1 MATSNGVDFQD
12 NPTPTP
18 ALPVPIINPAQHKS
32 AYFIKGVAALLI
44 IAISYYVGYQAGHKG
59 FIFVPKEFKVISQND
74 APVTVDY
81 NLLWDA
87 IKVLNQKYIDKPVD
101 PQKVLYGAVSGAVS
115 ALGDPYTTF
124 FPPQQLTDF
133 KTQLAGSFSGIGA
146 EVGEK
151 SGSIVIIAP
160 LDGTPAKAAGI
171 LAGDVIAQVD
181 GQSTAGWS
189 VDQAVNKIRGPKGTS
204 VTLQIVRQGQNK
216 PLTFKI
222 TRDTIVVKSVKWV
235 YKTVSVNGQN
245 KTVAVIS
252 ISEFGDDTTG
262 LFNQAVND
270 ILTHNVSG
278 IIVDLRNNPGGYLQS
293 AVDVASAWVKQG
305 DLVVSEAHSDGTT
318 VTYNGEGNPR
328 LSGIK
333 TIVLINGGSASAA
346 EILSGAL
353 HDHGLAQLLGEK
365 SFGKGSVQEL
375 INLSGGSG
383 VKVTVAK
390 WITPN
395 GENLNHNGL
404 DPDIA
409 VKLTADDAN
418 AGKDPQMDAALGQF
432 SK

>member
-1 MATSNGVDFQD
+1 MEPQD
-12 NPTPTP
+12 SQTTPSS
-18 ALPVPIINPAQHKS
+18 PVPTQHKPS
-32 AYFIKGVAALLI
+32 YFIKGVALLLI

-59 FIFVPKEFKVISQND
+59 FIFVPKSFQVISQND
-74 APVTVDY
+74 APTTIDY
-81 NLLWDA
+81 NLLWNA
-87 IKVLNQKYIDKPVD
+87 INVLNTKYIDKPND
-101 PQKVLYGAVSGAVS
+101 QQKILYGAVSGAVA

-133 KTQLAGSFSGIGA
+133 TTQLAGSFGGIGA

-151 SGSIVIIAP
+151 DGNVVVIAP

-171 LAGDVIAQVD
+171 LSGDIIAQVN
-181 GQSTAGWS
+181 GQSTSGWS
-189 VDQAVNKIRGPKGTS
+189 VDQAVDAIRGPKGTS
-204 VTLQIVRQGQNK
+204 VTLQIVRQGQDK

-222 TRDTIVVKSVKWV
+222 TRDTIVVKSVKWS

-245 KTVAVIS
+245 KTIAVVT

-262 LFNQAVND
+262 LVNQAVND

-293 AVDVASAWVKQG
+293 AVDVASNWVRQG

-318 VTYNGEGNPR
+318 IKYTGEGNPR
-328 LSGIK
+328 LAAIK
-333 TIVLINGGSASAA
+333 TIVMINGGSASAA

-353 HDHGLAQLLGEK
+353 HDHGFAQLLGEK

-375 INLSGGSG
+375 VDLPGGSA

-395 GENLNHNGL
+395 GVNLNHNGL
-404 DPDIA
+404 NPDIP
-409 VKLTADDAN
+409 VTLTADDAN
-418 AGKDPQMDAALGQF
+418 SGKDPQMDSALSQF
-432 SK
+432 TK